1 HIGGDMNFA
10 VPSWGMLDIYGRFY
24 NRIQDTSTKF
34 GYINHPVN
42 MLDLDKE
49 DFVKLMSDP
58 AMQAN
63 RQAHPTLPMGKF
75 GKQYMPM
82 SCKPPLCN
90 PYHMNFGL
98 GYGAL
103 QTRSLRTVMDAAA
116 FATRE
121 CRKIERA
128 VADVLL

>member
-1 HIGGDMNFA
+1 MNQDLGLKKQKKRVFIRFQDPQEPLPGRSHNGDYWPVFPFQNQFSGGVDLDPSTSRHIGGDMNFA

-42 MLDLDKE
+42 MLDLDKA

-63 RQAHPTLPMGKF
+63 DV
-75 GKQYMPM
+75 
-82 SCKPPLCN
+82 S
-90 PYHMNFGL
+90 GL
-98 GYGAL
+98 LSGSVG
-103 QTRSLRTVMDAAA
+103 
-116 FATRE
+116 
-121 CRKIERA
+121 
-128 VADVLL
+128 